1 MMVVICIQFNNLNTA
16 FFFHGEFYW
25 MSISFWQ
32 EYQEQAQKVFQQKL
46 NEIATPTP
54 YSEKA
59 MQHMEMRRQS
69 SSDDSQPPDKDPAG
83 TKNKIWVSVPLS
95 LFSISGARGATP
107 VLVLLWKGGVLYQ
120 F

>member
-1 MMVVICIQFNNLNTA
+1 MCHIKNHFNHFCAYKSGIYCL
-16 FFFHGEFYW
+16 
-25 MSISFWQ
+25 SQ

-69 SSDDSQPPDKDPAG
+69 SSDDSQPPDKDPGG
-83 TKNKIWVSVPLS
+83 TKNKIWVS
-95 LFSISGARGATP
+95 IARN
-107 VLVLLWKGGVLYQ
+107 WR
-120 F
+120 